1 MDCQNQARV
10 NRGGIAVA
18 GNLIVDFVK
27 NIAAYP
33 AMGMLT
39 NIYDIS
45 QGVGGC
51 AANTSVDLAKL
62 DPDLPLTVLGR
73 IGSDESGRFVTGT
86 LEQYGIKTDRIK
98 VSDSEPTS
106 FTDVMSLPSGERTFF
121 HKRGANAAFS
131 PADIDLDTLACDI
144 FHIGYILLLDA
155 FDREDPEYGT
165 VMARFLCDLQAR
177 GIKTSIDIV
186 SSDDLDAYE
195 KKIVPALKY
204 TDYVIINEVE
214 ACGIWHLE
222 PRLPDGSIHKE
233 NVRTAM
239 RKIAEAGTRERVVV
253 HAKEMGFCLDVPT
266 GRMTELPSLKL
277 NPADIKGSVGAGDAF
292 CAGSLYAI
300 YHQYDDEKLLSFA
313 SAVAATSLFEANA
326 TDGIRPYREV
336 LAFAEK
342 CQRSKI

>member
-1 MDCQNQARV
+1 MDCQNRV
-10 NRGGIAVA
+10 RQNRNGIAVA

-51 AANTSVDLAKL
+51 AANTAVDLAKL
-62 DPDLPLTVLGR
+62 DPDLPLTVLGC
-73 IGSDESGRFVTGT
+73 IGNDESGRFVTRT
-86 LEQYGIKTDRIK
+86 LEQYGIGSDRIK
-98 VSDSEPTS
+98 VSDREPTS

-121 HKRGANAAFS
+121 HKRGANAIFS
-131 PADIDLDTLACDI
+131 PADIDLDSLSCDM

-155 FDREDPEYGT
+155 FDKEDPAYGT
-165 VMARFLCDLQAR
+165 VMARFLCELQGR

-222 PRLPDGSIHKE
+222 PRLPDGGIHKE
-233 NVRTAM
+233 NVRKAM
-239 RKIAEAGTRERVVV
+239 RLIAEAGTRERVVV

-266 GRMTELPSLKL
+266 GRLTELPSLKL
-277 NPADIKGSVGAGDAF
+277 DPADIKGSVGAGDAF

-326 TDGIRPYREV
+326 TDGIRPCGEV
-336 LAFAEK
+336 PEIAEK
-342 CQRSKI
+342 YQR

>member
-1 MDCQNQARV
+1 MDCQNQANQ
-10 NRGGIAVA
+10 NRNGIAVA
-18 GNLIVDFVK
+18 GNLIVDLVK
-27 NIAAYP
+27 NITAYP

-51 AANTSVDLAKL
+51 AANTAVDLAKL
-62 DPDLPLTVLGR
+62 DPDLPLCVLGR
-73 IGSDESGRFVTGT
+73 IGNDDSGRFVTQT
-86 LEQYGIKTDRIK
+86 LERYGLATDRVK

-131 PADIDLDTLACDI
+131 PADIDLDTLACDV

-155 FDREDPEYGT
+155 FDQEDPEYGT
-165 VMARFLCDLQAR
+165 VMARFLCELQAR

-195 KKIVPALKY
+195 KKIVPALRY

-239 RKIAEAGTRERVVV
+239 CKIAEAGTREKVVV
-253 HAKEMGFCLDVPT
+253 HAKEMGFCLDVAT

-292 CAGSLYAI
+292 CAGSLYAL

-326 TDGIRPYREV
+326 TDGIRPWREV
-336 LAFAEK
+336 LEIAETY
-342 CQRSKI
+342 QR